1 MQLLKSYSKYGTR
14 RMPAHYTARP
24 HFLRGGYET
33 TLLRKGPSMTQPNKN
48 GRTLKLARAIARRK
62 LKARHKRQNAAKFA
76 ARTGKT
82 PPSA

>member
-1 MQLLKSYSKYGTR
+1 
-14 RMPAHYTARP
+14 
-24 HFLRGGYET
+24 
-33 TLLRKGPSMTQPNKN
+33 MTQPNKN
-48 GRTLKLARAIARRK
+48 GRTLKLSRAIARRK